1 LRYNCEYAMGLE
13 SKDTVERAKLLMDEL
28 SVKEEQRKVVS
39 SARQAAI
46 ETQKKGKGND
56 GVFCGAAIELKDG
69 SIVQGKNSNLMHAA
83 SSLVLNAVKHL
94 AGIPDNIHLLPPTI
108 LDSILKFKKEV
119 LGKDTLSLNLEETLI
134 ALSISATTNP
144 AAQLALTELKNLQG
158 CEVHTTHM
166 PTPGDD
172 SGLRRLGVN
181 LTSDPNFSS
190 RNLFV
195 T

>member
-1 LRYNCEYAMGLE
+1 
-13 SKDTVERAKLLMDEL
+13 
-28 SVKEEQRKVVS
+28 
-39 SARQAAI
+39 
-46 ETQKKGKGND
+46 
-56 GVFCGAAIELKDG
+56 
-69 SIVQGKNSNLMHAA
+69 MHAA